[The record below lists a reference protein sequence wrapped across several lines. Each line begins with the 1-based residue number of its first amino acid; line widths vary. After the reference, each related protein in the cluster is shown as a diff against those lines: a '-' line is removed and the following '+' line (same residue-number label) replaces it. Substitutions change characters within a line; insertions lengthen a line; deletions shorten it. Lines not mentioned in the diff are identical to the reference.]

1 MRGFVFALFAFLLF
15 GCSSKELTKVK
26 VADMVANY
34 YTPYSSTNILVPQ
47 KIDVLWIKQQ
57 DPTHAQAKV
66 CYTFRFLTGYN
77 DLVEYMKKHPK
88 SFLARFD
95 FGLVALL
102 GKKFDGFKKGDIKSR
117 CDIVTFERKY
127 NKWVI
132 RSL

>member
-1 MRGFVFALFAFLLF
+1 MRSVILLVSFLLF
-15 GCSSKELTKVK
+15 LGCSSKELTKVK
-26 VADMVANY
+26 VADMVVNY

-47 KIDVLWIKQQ
+47 KIDVLWIRKQ
-57 DPTHAQAKV
+57 DANHAQAKV
-66 CYTFRFLTGYN
+66 CYTFRFLTSYN
-77 DLVEYMKKHPK
+77 DLVEYIKKHPK
-88 SFLARFD
+88 SFLAKFD

>member
-1 MRGFVFALFAFLLF
+1 MRRVILFVSLLLLL

-47 KIDVLWIKQQ
+47 KIDVLWLKKT
-57 DPTHAQAKV
+57 DATHAQAKV

-77 DLVEYMKKHPK
+77 DLVDYMKKHPK
-88 SFLARFD
+88 SFLAKFD

-102 GKKFDGFKKGDIKSR
+102 GKKFDGFKKGDVKSR

-127 NKWVI
+127 GKWVI